1 MIPQFTKEDKK
12 IVTDFISEFNK
23 IFSVK
28 KPESRYKVSDS
39 SNYHYSEVYVWN
51 KFTIQVR
58 AIGDYSLTGFSVEIY
73 FDSEMLDHKNKV
85 QCFNKYESYDALQFA
100 KKIYKQNTDNL
111 LVCALSSSDC

>member
-23 IFSVK
+23 MFSVK

-51 KFTIQVR
+51 KFTIAVR

-73 FDSEMLDHKNKV
+73 FDNEYFDYKYKV

-100 KKIYKQNTDNL
+100 RKLYKQNTDDL

>member
-23 IFSVK
+23 MFSVN
-28 KPESRYKVSDS
+28 KVSDS
-39 SNYHYSEVYVWN
+39 SNYHWSELYIWN

-73 FDSEMLDHKNKV
+73 FDSECLDYKNKV
-85 QCFNKYESYDALQFA
+85 QCFNKHEAHDALQFA
-100 KKIYKQNTDNL
+100 RKLYKQNTDDL

>member
-23 IFSVK
+23 MFSVN
-28 KPESRYKVSDS
+28 KVSDS
-39 SNYHYSEVYVWN
+39 SNYHHSEVYIWN

-73 FDSEMLDHKNKV
+73 FDSEMLDYKNKV
-85 QCFNKYESYDALQFA
+85 QSFNKYEAYDALEFA
-100 KKIYKQNTDNL
+100 RKLYKQNTDSL
-111 LVCALSSSDC
+111 IVSTLSFSDC